1 MTSKIICI
9 HSNDTEISKQTKKEL
24 LAKLINAGYIV
35 EDELSEETELLICI
49 GGDGVILDAL
59 HRFNFP
65 RVPVIGVNTGHLGF
79 FQEVESHTLDA
90 FIKNYREGRYRLQPL
105 STVEG
110 IVTFTDG
117 STIVINALNE
127 WTEGCVLEPDAR
139 NGYGFLNDDYPGMDL
154 SFADPSFLENY
165 ADRVKG
171 LFITHAHED
180 HFGAIAQVWP
190 KLNCP
195 VYAMR
200 FTAGLI
206 RERLKEYHL
215 DSEVPLFEVND
226 HPEIVLGDFDVR
238 FVPVTHSVPETCALI
253 IKTEKGT
260 VVHATDWRF
269 DDDKTDIV
277 KTNYAEL
284 EKAAKDGVDIFV
296 CDSTNVLVDKPQYS
310 EFDVR
315 QSLLN
320 LVPLYKNG
328 LIATCFASNLM
339 RLESLVLAAEKAG
352 RTPILVGRTLIK
364 NMKIA
369 KECGFFPNLPNV
381 YDVKDAKDIPSDKAM
396 YICTGS
402 QGNYRS
408 ALCSIVKGEH
418 NDVKL
423 SKGDAIIFSSKII
436 PGNEDK
442 IERMQESL
450 MEQGV
455 EVIREEEFLVH
466 TSGHA
471 NRDDLK
477 KMYELLK
484 PKVLMPVH
492 GDKRFV
498 REHQRFAYALGIKQ
512 VELSRDGDLF
522 CYKDGKMTWLEN
534 IPVDVLAVDRKQV
547 VSLSSQ
553 VVRNRKR
560 IAYNCSVFISVVF
573 DRKWNLKDLQI
584 SSIDILEETAFKLLA
599 EEIKE
604 DIEKQIPKA
613 VADYNYREQPIA
625 DFIRSRIRRKIHNA
639 TDIKPVTFFHMYVMG
654 HQAVGEIDKP
664 DESDSIQVL
673 ADN

>member
-1 MTSKIICI
+1 MSILDNDGLYFLPLGGSDCIGMNMYAYAVNGKIIVVDC
-9 HSNDTEISKQTKKEL
+9 
-24 LAKLINAGYIV
+24 GY
-35 EDELSEETELLICI
+35 
-49 GGDGVILDAL
+49 A
-59 HRFNFP
+59 
-65 RVPVIGVNTGHLGF
+65 
-79 FQEVESHTLDA
+79 
-90 FIKNYREGRYRLQPL
+90 
-105 STVEG
+105 
-110 IVTFTDG
+110 
-117 STIVINALNE
+117 
-127 WTEGCVLEPDAR
+127 
-139 NGYGFLNDDYPGMDL
+139 FLNDDYPGMDL

-165 ADRVKG
+165 ADRIEG

-190 KLNCP
+190 KLRCP
-195 VYAMR
+195 VYSMR

-215 DSEVPLFEVND
+215 DSEVTLIEVNENPLIHFD
-226 HPEIVLGDFDVR
+226 AFDVR

-277 KTNYAEL
+277 RTNYAEL
-284 EKAAKDGVDIFV
+284 EKAAKDGVDVFV

-408 ALCSIVKGEH
+408 ALSSIVKGEH
-418 NDVKL
+418 KDVKL

-442 IERMQESL
+442 IERMQENL

-498 REHQRFAYALGIKQ
+498 REHQRFAYASGIKQ

-522 CYKDGKMTWLEN
+522 CYKDEKMTWLEN

-584 SSIDILEETAFKLLA
+584 SSIDILDEPAFKLLA
-599 EEIKE
+599 EDIKKDME
-604 DIEKQIPKA
+604 EQIPKA

-625 DFIRSRIRRKIHNA
+625 DFIRSRIRRKIYNV

-654 HQAVGEIDKP
+654 HQAVGEVEKS
-664 DESDSIQVL
+664 EEGDSIQVL

>member
-1 MTSKIICI
+1 MSLLD
-9 HSNDTEISKQTKKEL
+9 NDGLYFLPLGGS
-24 LAKLINAGYIV
+24 
-35 EDELSEETELLICI
+35 DCI
-49 GGDGVILDAL
+49 GMNMYAYA
-59 HRFNFP
+59 
-65 RVPVIGVNTGHLGF
+65 VNG
-79 FQEVESHTLDA
+79 E
-90 FIKNYREGRYRLQPL
+90 I
-105 STVEG
+105 
-110 IVTFTDG
+110 IVVD
-117 STIVINALNE
+117 
-127 WTEGCVLEPDAR
+127 C
-139 NGYGFLNDDYPGMDL
+139 GYAFLNDDYPGMDL

-238 FVPVTHSVPETCALI
+238 FVPVTHSVPETCALL
-253 IKTEKGT
+253 IKTPKGT

-269 DDDKTDIV
+269 DDDKTDIIQ
-277 KTNYAEL
+277 TDYAAL
-284 EKAAKDGVDIFV
+284 KKAAKEGVDIFV

-320 LVPLYKNG
+320 LVPLYQKG

-339 RLESLVLAAEKAG
+339 RLESLVIENKKAG

-369 KECGFFPNLPNV
+369 KECGFFPNLPQV
-381 YDVKDAKDIPSDKAM
+381 YDVKEAKDIPSDKAM

-408 ALCSIVKGEH
+408 ALSSIVKGEH
-418 NDVKL
+418 KDVKL
-423 SKGDAIIFSSKII
+423 AKGDAIIFSSKII

-442 IERMQESL
+442 IERMQENL

-471 NRDDLK
+471 NRNDLK
-477 KMYELLK
+477 KMYRLLK

-498 REHQRFAYALGIKQ
+498 REHQRFAYSLGLQQ

-522 CYKDGKMTWLEN
+522 RYKDGKMECLEN

-584 SSIDILEETAFKLLA
+584 SSIDILEESAFKLLA
-599 EEIKE
+599 DEIKE

-613 VADYNYREQPIA
+613 VVDYNYREQAIA
-625 DFIRSRIRRKIHNA
+625 DFIRGRIRRKIHNA
-639 TDIKPVTFFHMYVMG
+639 TDIRPVTFFHMYVMG
-654 HQAVGEIDKP
+654 HQAVGEVDKP
-664 DESDSIQVL
+664 DEEESLQVL

>member
-1 MTSKIICI
+1 MSILDNDGLYFLPLGGSDCIGMNMYAYAVNGKIIVVDC
-9 HSNDTEISKQTKKEL
+9 
-24 LAKLINAGYIV
+24 GY
-35 EDELSEETELLICI
+35 
-49 GGDGVILDAL
+49 A
-59 HRFNFP
+59 
-65 RVPVIGVNTGHLGF
+65 
-79 FQEVESHTLDA
+79 
-90 FIKNYREGRYRLQPL
+90 
-105 STVEG
+105 
-110 IVTFTDG
+110 
-117 STIVINALNE
+117 
-127 WTEGCVLEPDAR
+127 
-139 NGYGFLNDDYPGMDL
+139 FLNDDYPGMDL

-165 ADRVKG
+165 ADRIEG

-190 KLNCP
+190 KLRCP
-195 VYAMR
+195 VYSMR

-215 DSEVPLFEVND
+215 DSEVTLIEVNENPLIHFD
-226 HPEIVLGDFDVR
+226 DFDVR

-277 KTNYAEL
+277 RTNYAEL
-284 EKAAKDGVDIFV
+284 EKVAKDGVDVFV

-408 ALCSIVKGEH
+408 ALSSIVKGEH
-418 NDVKL
+418 KDVKL

-442 IERMQESL
+442 IERMQENL

-512 VELSRDGDLF
+512 AELSRDGDLF
-522 CYKDGKMTWLEN
+522 CYKDEKMTWLEN

-584 SSIDILEETAFKLLA
+584 SSIDILDEPAFKLLA
-599 EEIKE
+599 EDIKKDME
-604 DIEKQIPKA
+604 EQIPKA
-613 VADYNYREQPIA
+613 VADYNYREQQIA
-625 DFIRSRIRRKIHNA
+625 DFIRSRIRRKIYNV

-654 HQAVGEIDKP
+654 HQAVGEVEKS
-664 DESDSIQVL
+664 EEGDSIQVL

>member
-1 MTSKIICI
+1 MSILDNDGLYFFFFFFSDCIGMNMFVYAVNGKIIVVDC
-9 HSNDTEISKQTKKEL
+9 
-24 LAKLINAGYIV
+24 GY
-35 EDELSEETELLICI
+35 
-49 GGDGVILDAL
+49 A
-59 HRFNFP
+59 
-65 RVPVIGVNTGHLGF
+65 
-79 FQEVESHTLDA
+79 
-90 FIKNYREGRYRLQPL
+90 
-105 STVEG
+105 
-110 IVTFTDG
+110 
-117 STIVINALNE
+117 
-127 WTEGCVLEPDAR
+127 
-139 NGYGFLNDDYPGMDL
+139 FLNDDYPGMDL

-165 ADRVKG
+165 ADRIEG

-190 KLNCP
+190 KLRCP
-195 VYAMR
+195 VYSMR

-215 DSEVPLFEVND
+215 DSEVTLIEVNENPLIHFD
-226 HPEIVLGDFDVR
+226 DFDVR
-238 FVPVTHSVPETCALI
+238 FVQVTHSVPETCALI

-277 KTNYAEL
+277 RTNYAEL
-284 EKAAKDGVDIFV
+284 EKAAKDGVDVFV

-369 KECGFFPNLPNV
+369 KECGFFQNLPNV

-408 ALCSIVKGEH
+408 ALSSIVKGEH
-418 NDVKL
+418 KDVKL

-442 IERMQESL
+442 IERMQENL

-498 REHQRFAYALGIKQ
+498 REHQRFAYAFGIKQ

-584 SSIDILEETAFKLLA
+584 SSIDILDEPAFKLLA
-599 EEIKE
+599 EDIKKDME
-604 DIEKQIPKA
+604 EQIPKA
-613 VADYNYREQPIA
+613 VADYNYREQQIA
-625 DFIRSRIRRKIHNA
+625 DFIRSRIRRKIYNV

-654 HQAVGEIDKP
+654 HQAVGEVEKS
-664 DESDSIQVL
+664 EEGDSIQVL